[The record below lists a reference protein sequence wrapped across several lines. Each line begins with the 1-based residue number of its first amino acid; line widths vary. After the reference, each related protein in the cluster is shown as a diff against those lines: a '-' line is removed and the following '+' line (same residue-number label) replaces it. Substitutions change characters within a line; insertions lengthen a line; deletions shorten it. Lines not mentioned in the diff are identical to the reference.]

1 MSRYSSG
8 DKVYVYNRFLA
19 KVVDPGGVFVEVE
32 FLETHGTSGVWKGER
47 ALYFEHNLKP
57 A

>member
-8 DKVYVYNRFLA
+8 DKVYVYNKFLA